1 MQATVQTTQDH
12 QAAYVAAQKVVET
25 HHALADFLAEG
36 QTLAQIDRFVGETI
50 NKLGGASC
58 FFKYRPGR
66 MPPFPSQSCL
76 SVNDCVVHGTAG
88 YLTRP
93 MVAGDVLS
101 VDIGI
106 KYRGWFG
113 DAAWT
118 YVFGEMTD
126 EIKRLTDSGKE
137 SLAEGIKELRPGNTY
152 MAWAKRVQGI
162 VEGEYGFHLIR
173 GLGGHGCGRK
183 LHSPP
188 WISNVVPS
196 YPGEWPDGNL
206 ECKPGTIVAV
216 EPMIGVGTGMIEQ
229 ADKDWPIYTADHSMS
244 VHYEHDV
251 LITEDGQEI
260 LTAGLEQISDVVTR

>member
-1 MQATVQTTQDH
+1 MQATVQSSKDH
-12 QAAYVAAQKVVET
+12 EAARVAAQKVVEV
-25 HHALADFLAEG
+25 HFALADFLAQG
-36 QTLAQIDRFVGETI
+36 QTLAQIDRFVGDTI
-50 NKLGGASC
+50 RSLGGVSC

-66 MPPFPSQSCL
+66 MPPFPSQACL

-93 MVAGDVLS
+93 MVEGDVLS
-101 VDIGI
+101 IDIGV

-118 YVFGEMTD
+118 YVFGEMKP
-126 EIKRLTDSGKE
+126 EIKKLTDSGKE
-137 SLAEGIKELRPGNTY
+137 SLAEGIKELKPGNTY
-152 MAWAKRVQGI
+152 MDWAKRVQDI
-162 VEGEYGFHLIR
+162 VEKDYGFHMIR

-183 LHSPP
+183 LHSSP

-206 ECKPGTIVAV
+206 PCMPGTIIAV
-216 EPMIGVGTGMIEQ
+216 EPMIGVGTGQIEQ

-251 LITEDGQEI
+251 LITEDGPEV
-260 LTAGLEQISDVVTR
+260 LTEGLENVTDVITR